1 MVTLEICV
9 DTPAGLTAAVA
20 GGADRIELCA
30 ALSLGGLTPS
40 AGLMHLAARVPIPVY
55 AMIRPRAGSFV
66 YDTQEVAAMRAEIR
80 AVRAAGLAG
89 VVFGAS
95 RSDGTLD
102 EAVLSAL
109 LAEAKGLGAT
119 LHRAFDLVPDPLAA
133 LETAV
138 ALGFERILTSGG
150 ALRAEEGMTTLRA
163 LVTASSGRIAIMPG
177 SGVRAAN
184 AASILGQTGATEIHA
199 SCRGPA
205 GGAPDPRLLRFGFEA
220 EGAQDTDRAAV
231 AALRAVLAG

>member
-9 DTPAGLTAAVA
+9 DTPAGLAAAVA

-66 YDTQEVAAMRAEIR
+66 YDTQDVEAMRAEIR

-95 RSDGTLD
+95 RADGTLD
-102 EAVLSAL
+102 EAVLATL
-109 LAEAKGLGAT
+109 VAEAQGLGTT
-119 LHRAFDLVPDPLAA
+119 LHRAVDLVPDPLAA
-133 LETAV
+133 METAI

-150 ALRAEEGMTTLRA
+150 ALRAEEGTATLRA
-163 LVTASSGRIAIMPG
+163 LVSASNGRIAIMPG

-184 AASILGQTGATEIHA
+184 ASAILAQTGASEIHA
-199 SCRGPA
+199 SCRGLA
-205 GGAPDPRLLRFGFEA
+205 SGAPDPRLLRFGFEA
-220 EGAQDTDRAAV
+220 EGAQDTDRAVV
-231 AALRAVLAG
+231 AALRAALAG